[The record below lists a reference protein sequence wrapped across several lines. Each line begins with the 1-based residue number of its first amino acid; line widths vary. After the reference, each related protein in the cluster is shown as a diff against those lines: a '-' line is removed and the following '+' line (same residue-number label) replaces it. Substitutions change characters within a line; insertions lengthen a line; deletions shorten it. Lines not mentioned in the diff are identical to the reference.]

1 MEKRTLLLFMQRIL
15 HNESPE
21 RAKLALIQLQQ
32 ILRAQGADDEAQ
44 RLVADTLK
52 SLPEAIDI
60 ATRQEFISEED
71 VALAKKRALRR
82 EEYEF
87 RMARTGRC

>member
-15 HNESPE
+15 HNETQE
-21 RAKLALIQLQQ
+21 RAQLALKQLQQ
-32 ILRAQGADDEAQ
+32 ILRTQGAD
-44 RLVADTLK
+44 ADTLRLVENTLE

-71 VALAKKRALRR
+71 LAIAIKRAARR
-82 EEYEF
+82 KDYEF
-87 RMARTGRC
+87 RMARMGRC